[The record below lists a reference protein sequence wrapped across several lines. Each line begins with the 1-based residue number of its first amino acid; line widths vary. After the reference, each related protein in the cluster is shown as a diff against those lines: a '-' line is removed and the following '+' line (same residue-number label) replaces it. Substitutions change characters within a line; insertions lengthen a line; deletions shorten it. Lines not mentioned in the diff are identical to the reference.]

1 MADQKN
7 SSFGSTPRP
16 PMPGRSGRPH
26 GAARF
31 APVDKPGKMVATLK
45 KLATYLS
52 GARAA
57 LLLVFFLIVVDA
69 AVSLLI
75 PYFIGLAVN
84 QIGTAIHHV
93 RFSGLIDF
101 LLVLGSFYLMDGFLT
116 ASQGWIMAGA
126 GQKIVMSLRSSLF
139 DKLRHLPIA
148 FFDQHPHGD
157 MMSRLTNDIEN
168 IDVTISQSTVQ
179 LMNDVLMIGG
189 SFILMIWISPSLT
202 LACLITV
209 PLVFLLTRTIA
220 SRTSKL
226 FVAQQNELGLLNS
239 HIEESISGIQVIKAF
254 SHEEEEIKTFTAI
267 NRELT
272 DVGTKAQIW
281 SGFLMPLMNVINNLG
296 FTAVAAVGGYLAVKN
311 LITVGMIASF
321 LTYSRQFTRPLN
333 DVASIFNTL
342 LSAIA
347 GAERVFEIID
357 EPEEERDKSHT
368 QSLKEYKGRLTFDK
382 VGFSYADGHKVLQ
395 DISFEAQPGQT
406 IALVGQTGAGKTTLI
421 NLLTRFYDA
430 TCGRIL
436 LDGTDIRHYRR
447 ADYRLLFGMVLQ
459 EPYLFRG
466 SFIENI
472 RYGRQDASRKE
483 VIQAA
488 RAAGCDGFIAKMPQ
502 GYDTQL
508 KGNALELSEGQK
520 QLLTIARALLKN
532 PRILVMD
539 EATSHVDSRT
549 EAELQRAMN
558 HLMQGRTC
566 FIIAHR
572 LSTIRHAD
580 QILVVREGQIA
591 ERGTHEELLRIGGIY
606 QAMYR
611 NQFSDGDG

>member
-1 MADQKN
+1 MVDQKN
-7 SSFGSTPRP
+7 AASGSTPRLP
-16 PMPGRSGRPH
+16 IPGRSGRPR
-26 GAARF
+26 GTARF
-31 APVDKPGKMVATLK
+31 APVDKPGNTVATLK
-45 KLATYLS
+45 KLVSYLS

-84 QIGTAIHHV
+84 QIGTVAHHV

-139 DKLRHLPIA
+139 DKLQHLPIA

-189 SFILMIWISPSLT
+189 SFIMMIWISPSLT

-368 QSLKEYKGRLTFDK
+368 KSLKEYKGRLTFDK
-382 VGFSYADGHKVLQ
+382 VGFSYAGGHKVLQ
-395 DISFEAQPGQT
+395 DVSFEVQPGQT

-430 TCGRIL
+430 TDGRIL

-459 EPYLFRG
+459 EPYLFKG
-466 SFIENI
+466 NFIENI
-472 RYGRQDASRKE
+472 RYGRPDASRKE

-502 GYDTQL
+502 GYETQL
-508 KGNALELSEGQK
+508 KGNAMELSEGQK

-558 HLMQGRTC
+558 HLIKGRTC

-580 QILVVREGQIA
+580 QILVVREGQIV
-591 ERGTHEELLRIGGIY
+591 ECGTHEELLRIGGIY

-611 NQFSDGDG
+611 NQFSGGDG